1 MVAIPAKLF
10 PSAPSRTPNEAD
22 PRAGVHWRPERLAPA
37 NRAVPAHVRSEPGDQ
52 PSAQP
57 AKPSLDVIID
67 EDGQFVVSD
76 VLGAVYGVGGTAQ
89 IAFADYRAAARE
101 RLSVL
106 RQHRDALAPRLA
118 RQLEQ
123 LERLLSNL

>member
-1 MVAIPAKLF
+1 
-10 PSAPSRTPNEAD
+10 
-22 PRAGVHWRPERLAPA
+22 
-37 NRAVPAHVRSEPGDQ
+37 
-52 PSAQP
+52 
-57 AKPSLDVIID
+57 LDVIID

-123 LERLLSNL
+123 LERLLSSV